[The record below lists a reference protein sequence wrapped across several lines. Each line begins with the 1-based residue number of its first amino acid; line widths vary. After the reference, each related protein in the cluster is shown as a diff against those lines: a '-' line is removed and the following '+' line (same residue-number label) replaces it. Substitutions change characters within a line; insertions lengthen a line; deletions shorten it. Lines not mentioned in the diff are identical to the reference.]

1 MGVPGRRDQAVTF
14 NGIDQLMTIGNAGD
28 LNFGPDD
35 DFTVAFWVRPNA
47 QVSQAAGHA
56 IVEKWAGA
64 GGYPFAVHYDQATGK
79 IIATRSDGSQQPA
92 VSTDRSIIDNAFH
105 HVAYVRNGGYLS
117 LYLDGALSGGP
128 VADTTSGATGNDAS
142 IYVGMRSDGSDA
154 FAGTL
159 DELFIYDRALADYE
173 VANLMAYGEGTWVE
187 AALVGDRWSYTI
199 PAGDLGIEGIFQLN
213 VRGIDALGNVTP
225 LSGRRVWRGEI
236 DTKPPSVEFLAA
248 TDSSSGETVTR
259 YECIA
264 RDFSLLQESKNNG
277 VQTTSC
283 VPGNPPPK
291 PTFHNSGLTLTTYD
305 QVDPWYATTIT
316 DTSRLYQITGVVTL
330 PGEPVQGQTMVAC
343 DRYAH

>member
-1 MGVPGRRDQAVTF
+1 
-14 NGIDQLMTIGNAGD
+14 
-28 LNFGPDD
+28 
-35 DFTVAFWVRPNA
+35 
-47 QVSQAAGHA
+47 
-56 IVEKWAGA
+56 
-64 GGYPFAVHYDQATGK
+64 
-79 IIATRSDGSQQPA
+79 
-92 VSTDRSIIDNAFH
+92 
-105 HVAYVRNGGYLS
+105 
-117 LYLDGALSGGP
+117 
-128 VADTTSGATGNDAS
+128 ADTTTDATGNDAS

-159 DELFIYDRALADYE
+159 DELFIYDRALAAYE
-173 VANLMAYGEGTWVE
+173 VANLMAYGEGTWAE

-305 QVDPWYATTIT
+305 QVNPWYATTIT

-330 PGEPVQGQTMVAC
+330 PGEPVQGQ
-343 DRYAH
+343 